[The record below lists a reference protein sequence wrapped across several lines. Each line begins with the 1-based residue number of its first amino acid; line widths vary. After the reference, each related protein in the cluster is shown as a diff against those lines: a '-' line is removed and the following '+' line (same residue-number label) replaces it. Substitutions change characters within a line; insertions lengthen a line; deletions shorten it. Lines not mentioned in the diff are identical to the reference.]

1 MKNLIRIPLIMAI
14 SVLCCRSGRAQ
25 EFYRGEMF
33 VTGQQFSLADGR
45 LNIDLS
51 VDFED
56 LRMPSDES
64 LTVTPVLIS
73 GENEQALPAVLINGT
88 EKQKVYQRQQ
98 EFTGNGHPS
107 PIPAVVIKNDARM
120 ARSFRYR
127 VAVPYQEW
135 MKDALLLIRSQ

>member
-51 VDFED
+51 VDFEG

-98 EFTGNGHPS
+98 EFTGNGRPS
-107 PIPAVVIKNDARM
+107 PIPAVVIRNDARM

-135 MKDALLLIRSQ
+135 MKDALLLI

>member
-51 VDFED
+51 VDFEG
-56 LRMPSDES
+56 LRMA
-64 LTVTPVLIS
+64 
-73 GENEQALPAVLINGT
+73 N
-88 EKQKVYQRQQ
+88 R
-98 EFTGNGHPS
+98 S
-107 PIPAVVIKNDARM
+107 P
-120 ARSFRYR
+120 
-127 VAVPYQEW
+127 
-135 MKDALLLIRSQ
+135 